1 MKTTI
6 KLLVLLVSISLLS
19 CSDRFTGIKGSG
31 NITKEKRNIEE
42 SFTAIVSG
50 SGVSVIVAQE
60 STASVE
66 VETDNNIQQYVT
78 TKVKN
83 GTLYIEVEGSI
94 NTDSP
99 INVNIK
105 MPSISSLEASSGS
118 TIHSKNTLKGASLS
132 LNTSS
137 GGEMEAVIEYE
148 KVNCDASSGSRLT
161 VSGKAL
167 FLETSSSSGSDIDAK
182 QLAAN
187 EIVADASSGSFTK
200 VKPII
205 KLKGTASSGS
215 SISYY
220 QVPKTLIKTE
230 SSGGSISEN

>member
-1 MKTTI
+1 MKNTF
-6 KLLVLLVSISLLS
+6 KLLVLFTSISLLS
-19 CSDRFTGIKGSG
+19 CNEQYTGIKGSG

-50 SGVSVIVAQE
+50 SGVTVIVAQE
-60 STASVE
+60 PTASVE

-105 MPSISSLEASSGS
+105 TPSISSLEASSGS
-118 TIHSKNTLKGASLS
+118 TIHTKNTLKGTSLS

-148 KVNCDASSGSRLT
+148 KVNCDASSGSSLT
-161 VSGKAL
+161 VYGKAL

>member
-1 MKTTI
+1 MKNTF
-6 KLLVLLVSISLLS
+6 KLLVLFTSISLLS
-19 CSDRFTGIKGSG
+19 CNEQYTGIKGSG

-50 SGVSVIVAQE
+50 SGVTVIVAQE
-60 STASVE
+60 PTASVE

-105 MPSISSLEASSGS
+105 TPSMSSLEASSGS
-118 TIHSKNTLKGASLS
+118 TIHTKNTLKGASLS

-148 KVNCDASSGSRLT
+148 KVNCDASSGSSLT
-161 VSGKAL
+161 VYGKAL

>member
-1 MKTTI
+1 MKNTF
-6 KLLVLLVSISLLS
+6 KLLVLFTSISLLS
-19 CSDRFTGIKGSG
+19 CNEQYTGIKGSG

-50 SGVSVIVAQE
+50 SGVTVIVAQE
-60 STASVE
+60 PTASVE

-105 MPSISSLEASSGS
+105 TPSISSLEASSGS
-118 TIHSKNTLKGASLS
+118 TIHTKNTLKGASLS

-148 KVNCDASSGSRLT
+148 KVNCDASSGSSLT
-161 VSGKAL
+161 VYGKAL